1 MSPRSEPGA
10 GTPARGRFITFEG
23 GEGAGKSTQIG
34 RLAGRLREVGL
45 DVLATRE
52 PGGSPQAEA
61 LRRLLLSG
69 AIRPLGPAAEALLFA
84 AARIDHIDVMIE
96 PALAAGAWVA
106 CDRFADS
113 TRAYQGSGAI
123 DPRLLD
129 ALERVALGGLRPDLT
144 IILDVSPQ
152 IGLRRA
158 SLRRGAGETDRFER
172 ESVAF
177 HETIRGAF
185 LQIARDDPGRCAVID
200 ADASQDEVAAR
211 VWRVVRD
218 RLSPRSEPDRH
229 GRKALV

>member
-10 GTPARGRFITFEG
+10 GKPARGRFITFEG
-23 GEGAGKSTQIG
+23 GEGAGKSTQIE
-34 RLAGRLREVGL
+34 RLAGRLREIGL

-61 LRRLLLSG
+61 LRRVLLSG

-96 PALAAGAWVA
+96 PALSAGAWVV

-113 TRAYQGSGAI
+113 TRAYQGSGAV
-123 DPRLLD
+123 DSRLLD
-129 ALERVALGGLRPDLT
+129 ALERVTLGGLRPDLT

-177 HETIRGAF
+177 HEAIRGSF
-185 LQIARDDPGRCAVID
+185 LQIARDDPGRCAVVD
-200 ADASQDEVAAR
+200 ADASEDEVAAR

-218 RLSPRSEPDRH
+218 RLSPSSEPDRH
-229 GRKALV
+229 GREAFV